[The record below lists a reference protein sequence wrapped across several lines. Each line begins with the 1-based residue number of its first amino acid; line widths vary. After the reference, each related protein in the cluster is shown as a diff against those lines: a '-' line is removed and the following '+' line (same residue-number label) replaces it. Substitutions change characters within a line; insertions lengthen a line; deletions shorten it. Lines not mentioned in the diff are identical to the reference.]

1 MTVREEIGAATPGQP
16 PQVVAVIPAYNEERF
31 IGSVVLK
38 ARQHVDRV
46 IVVDD
51 GSTDATGAIA
61 AAAGAIVLR
70 HEPNQGKGAAL
81 NTGFHH
87 ARDLGARAVVL
98 LDGDGQHRPEDI
110 PRLVQP
116 VLDGQ
121 ADMVIGSRYLGLE
134 SEIPAYRRLGQR
146 VVTTMT
152 NTCSGV
158 RCTDSWS
165 GYRAFSRRA
174 LQCIFFG
181 ENGWGVDPEFQ
192 FQAREHHLEVVEVP
206 IVAIYEEQAKR
217 NPFAHGFKTVNAI
230 LRMVSQ
236 HRPLLYFGVTGLLIL
251 GAGLLTGL
259 WVVER
264 FITARVLPTGI
275 ALISVLLTIIGMLSL
290 FTGIILHSIRGLMLS
305 FVRTNGHGD

>member
-1 MTVREEIGAATPGQP
+1 MCQKP
-16 PQVVAVIPAYNEERF
+16 PAHELELNGHKVIAVIPAYNEERF
-31 IGSVVLK
+31 IGSVVIR

-61 AAAGAIVLR
+61 AAAGALVLR

-81 NTGFHH
+81 NTGFQK
-87 ARDLGARAVVL
+87 ARDLDAEAVVL
-98 LDGDGQHRPEDI
+98 LDGDGQHLPEDI
-110 PRLVQP
+110 PRVVQP

-121 ADMVIGSRYLGLE
+121 ADMVVGSRYLGLE
-134 SEIPAYRRLGQR
+134 SDIPAYRRLGQR

-158 RCTDSWS
+158 PCTDSWS

-174 LQCIFFG
+174 LHSVFFG
-181 ENGWGVDPEFQ
+181 ESGWGVDPEFQ
-192 FQAREHHLEVVEVP
+192 FQAREHGLEVIEVP
-206 IVAIYEEQAKR
+206 IVAVYEEQAKR

-236 HRPLLYFGVTGLLIL
+236 HRPLLYFGVTGFLLL
-251 GAGLLTGL
+251 GAGLVAGL

-264 FITARVLPTGI
+264 FNTVRVLPTGI
-275 ALISVLLTIIGMLSL
+275 ALISVLLIIIGMLSL

-305 FVRTNGHGD
+305 FVRTNEHGD